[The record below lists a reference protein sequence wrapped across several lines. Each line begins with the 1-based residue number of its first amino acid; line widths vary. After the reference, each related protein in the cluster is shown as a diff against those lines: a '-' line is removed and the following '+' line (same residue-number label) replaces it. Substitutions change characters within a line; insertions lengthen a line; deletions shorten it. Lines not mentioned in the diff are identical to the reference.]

1 MCKKW
6 QQNIIKN
13 KERKKEKHVKTIKI
27 SLRKNK
33 TEIVSMPVVDTE
45 IFFIESE
52 LKRKEKKKK
61 RQYAH
66 NLYNIIHG

>member
-27 SLRKNK
+27 SLKKNK
-33 TEIVSMPVVDTE
+33 TEIMSMPVVDTE

-52 LKRKEKKKK
+52 LKRKEKKKT

>member
-6 QQNIIKN
+6 QQNIIKI

-27 SLRKNK
+27 SLKKNK
-33 TEIVSMPVVDTE
+33 TEIMSMPVVDTE

-52 LKRKEKKKK
+52 LKRKEKKKN

>member
-13 KERKKEKHVKTIKI
+13 KERKKEKHVKTTKI
-27 SLRKNK
+27 SLKKNK
-33 TEIVSMPVVDTE
+33 PEIVSMPVIDTE

-52 LKRKEKKKK
+52 LNRKEKK
-61 RQYAH
+61 
-66 NLYNIIHG
+66 